1 MPYEVG
7 AQVRLVRDVQVGGSD
22 TTGRIGSPGP
32 LFLAEGLRGVVTG
45 SAPREARG
53 TAQDALAEFD
63 RRVGGQRFD
72 AHAAG
77 LLGNLREQILRQGAV
92 DSGGAGA
99 GTGYQVR
106 FENGFVL
113 HGLAEDCLA
122 RA

>member
-7 AQVRLVRDVQVGGSD
+7 AQVRLVKDVQVGGND
-22 TTGRIGSPGP
+22 TAGRIGFPGP

-45 SAPREARG
+45 SAQVEPRG
-53 TAQDALAEFD
+53 MAQDALAEFD
-63 RRVGGQRFD
+63 RRVGGRQYD
-72 AHAAG
+72 VHAAG
-77 LLGNLREQILRQGAV
+77 LLGHVREQIIRHGAV

-99 GTGYQVR
+99 RIGYQVR

-113 HGLAEDCLA
+113 HGLEEDWLT